1 LLFSLY
7 NEVQNMTKLARDLV
21 KYVRDKAKGRYAK
34 GNECYVCESSDNL
47 DFHHFYSLTE
57 LLNVW
62 MRKNR
67 HNPQNEEDILN
78 IRDKFIE
85 THTRELYDEA
95 VTLCHTHHLQLH
107 SVYGKNPG
115 LGTAEKQKRWLE
127 KLRNGMV

>member
-1 LLFSLY
+1 
-7 NEVQNMTKLARDLV
+7 MTKPVRDLV
-21 KYVRDKAKGRYAK
+21 KYVRDKAKARYNR
-34 GNECYVCESSDNL
+34 GNKCFVCESSDNL

-62 MRKNR
+62 LRKNR
-67 HNPQNEEDILN
+67 ITVKTEEEILN
-78 IRDKFIE
+78 VRDLFIE

-95 VTLCHTHHLQLH
+95 VTLCHSHHLQLH

>member
-1 LLFSLY
+1 
-7 NEVQNMTKLARDLV
+7 MTKLARDLI
-21 KYVRDKAKGRYAK
+21 KYVRDKAKSRYLK
-34 GNECYVCESSDNL
+34 SHSCFVCEASDNL

-67 HNPQNEEDILN
+67 YNPSTEEEILN
-78 IRDKFIE
+78 IRDAFIE
-85 THTRELYDEA
+85 SHTRELYDEA
-95 VTLCHTHHLQLH
+95 VTLCHNHHVQLH

-115 LGTAEKQKRWLE
+115 LGPAEKQKRWLE

>member
-1 LLFSLY
+1 
-7 NEVQNMTKLARDLV
+7 MTKLARDLI
-21 KYVRDKAKGRYAK
+21 KYVRDKAKSRYVK
-34 GNECYVCESSDNL
+34 SSSCFVCESSDNL

-67 HNPQNEEDILN
+67 YNPSTEEEILN
-78 IRDKFIE
+78 IRDAFIE
-85 THTRELYDEA
+85 SHTRHLYDEA
-95 VTLCHTHHLQLH
+95 VTLCHNHHVQLH